1 MAQGLVPIEDRE
13 ELKNAWIRY
22 LDIVEPMR
30 PALHRYCRRMTGSVF
45 EAEDLVQDTLLR
57 GFGSIG
63 RKDSQRNRCSEPGD
77 VRNPRAYL
85 FRIATNLWIDRISR
99 STRDPKLVE
108 APPIHENEAEK
119 NIATREAL
127 SVLMERNSPQESAA
141 LVLKEVFDFTLEEI
155 ADILTTSIGAVKS
168 ALHRSRDSLKKESTN
183 AMKRRKISPELID
196 RFVDAFN
203 AHDALTLA
211 GLLLET
217 VSIEVEGVGGERG
230 RDANWI
236 EFAMDGY
243 SGDRWD
249 GQWIERRTFEDEAI
263 VVHWRKS
270 DGQDA
275 IEEVWRFEEEDG
287 LIGRIRDYCYC
298 PETLTE
304 IASVLGVPVITHG
317 YHMHPTT
324 KKISGV

>member
-1 MAQGLVPIEDRE
+1 MAQGLIPIEDRE

-22 LDIVEPMR
+22 LHIVEPMR

-63 RKDSQRNRCSEPGD
+63 RKDSQRDKCSEPGD

-99 STRDPKLVE
+99 NSRNSDPVE
-108 APPIHENEAEK
+108 APPTRENEAEK
-119 NIATREAL
+119 NLATREAL
-127 SVLMERNSPQESAA
+127 SVLMERNSPQERAA
-141 LVLKEVFDFTLEEI
+141 LVLKEVFEFTLEEI

-168 ALHRSRDSLKKESTN
+168 ALHRSRDSLKKEPSN
-183 AMKRRKISPELID
+183 PMKRRKISPELIE
-196 RFVDAFN
+196 RFVEAFN
-203 AHDALTLA
+203 AYDAKRVA
-211 GLLLET
+211 DLLLET

-236 EFAMDGY
+236 ESSMY
-243 SGDRWD
+243 RHSGELRY
-249 GQWIERRTFEDEAI
+249 GRWIERRTFEGEEI

-270 DGQDA
+270 DTGEA
-275 IEEVWRFEEEDG
+275 VEEVWRFEEEDG

-304 IASVLGVPVITHG
+304 IASALGLPVTTHG
-317 YHMHPTT
+317 HMHRDHQ
-324 KKISGV
+324 KKSGV